1 MERLEA
7 LWNEADLRSVESTQI
22 KATRKFGNF
31 DEFWNINTTSPAL
44 SVVLEDLSTQEISEI
59 RLSLENQLPPDISG
73 CIVCQAHANA
83 IKGIV

>member
-1 MERLEA
+1 MES
-7 LWNEADLRSVESTQI
+7 NQI

-31 DEFWNINTTSPAL
+31 DEFWNVNTSSPAL

-59 RLSLENQLPPDISG
+59 RSSLENQQPPDTSG
-73 CIVCQAHANA
+73 CIVCQSHANA